1 MNRTMVKRGIGAA
14 ALAIIAALLLGY
26 LLKGKDQ
33 ERQDVV
39 DMALPGAQEVK
50 QSLNIPSIGGNAAK
64 DAAKNTSD
72 AVKNAADGADETVIA
87 SASAL
92 GNAANQNIKT
102 AKTAVNTYENKGKDL
117 DFTIRPPK
125 GEKREIVD
133 HIGKSKQEDQKQK
146 VASSTT
152 STGVNANKAQQ
163 NTGAISRPKDGSV
176 VASSS
181 ASKPIH
187 HSTKPA
193 YRPRL
198 VGERERKPGYGIV
211 VAEPT
216 AKKHRKHTQ
225 IQKKIITTKK
235 KVISTKKKETTT
247 KKNIPAKKTG
257 GYSIQLLATSSSSRA
272 NNLKNT
278 MKKEGYDSFV
288 SRTTKNGKVLFRVRV
303 GKFANRQTAIA
314 TQSQMQRRYKK
325 NQYVTTSLVVSN

>member
-39 DMALPGAQEVK
+39 DMALPGAQDVK

-72 AVKNAADGADETVIA
+72 AVKSATDGADETVIA

-102 AKTAVNTYENKGKDL
+102 TKTAVNTYENKGKDL

-125 GEKREIVD
+125 GERREIID
-133 HIGKSKQEDQKQK
+133 NIGKSKQEDQKQK
-146 VASSTT
+146 IASSSNTGINT
-152 STGVNANKAQQ
+152 SVNNKAQQ

-176 VASSS
+176 VASSSSS

-216 AKKHRKHTQ
+216 ERKYKKHTQ
-225 IQKKIITTKK
+225 TQKKVITTKK
-235 KVISTKKKETTT
+235 KEKTTHRKPT
-247 KKNIPAKKTG
+247 KKTG
-257 GYSIQLLATSSSSRA
+257 NYAIQLLATSSSSRA
-272 NNLKNT
+272 NNLKKT
-278 MKKEGYDSFV
+278 MIKEGYDSFV
-288 SRTTKNGKVLFRVRV
+288 SKTTKNGKILFRVRV
-303 GKFANRQTAIA
+303 GKFASRQAALA
-314 TQSQMQRRYKK
+314 TQNKMKRRYKK
-325 NQYVTTSLVVSN
+325 NQYVISSLVVSN